1 MLAFKIAV
9 VADLHYSSGCPLP
22 VRRGEY
28 AHIFLARV
36 VHRLNHII
44 KPDVLLVMGDC
55 LDVPQAADAKER
67 LETLKSILDKA
78 ECPVIAVPG
87 NHDPEPDVFYEVMER
102 PAPVV
107 DIGPVRFLTF
117 LDPEEPG
124 YNAVRLPQ
132 DLQRMR
138 KAREGHSGPVV
149 FLQHVPVFPS
159 GLTKC
164 PYGYTNIDEIIEIMD
179 EYAITLSIGGHYHRG
194 TELVHHNRS
203 SYLAVKALCEDPF
216 EFCVITIDDDG
227 ISAMNHSLKMPA
239 HLGLIDRHVHSEYA
253 YCGEDMDMEVSVELA
268 ELFGLAGL
276 VFTEHSSHLY
286 YGRDP
291 AWRQGFS
298 PTYPGMPGRMPQY
311 WQSAKPFL
319 SDSVQVGLEVDYD
332 FHGRPVLLEEDRKRS
347 QLLVGAVHFLPAS
360 MRRPVDVERLADEY
374 MATLAKLMPD
384 GMHVLAHPFRIFRR
398 SGVETPD
405 RLYEPMVR
413 LLKEHK
419 VAAELNFH
427 TNSPDP
433 EFFRMCIDAGVKIS
447 FGSDAHAQ
455 YEVGEFAQHL
465 QLLSD
470 CGFDGDLKE
479 ILL

>member
-1 MLAFKIAV
+1 
-9 VADLHYSSGCPLP
+9 
-22 VRRGEY
+22 
-28 AHIFLARV
+28 
-36 VHRLNHII
+36 
-44 KPDVLLVMGDC
+44 
-55 LDVPQAADAKER
+55 
-67 LETLKSILDKA
+67 
-78 ECPVIAVPG
+78 
-87 NHDPEPDVFYEVMER
+87 
-102 PAPVV
+102 
-107 DIGPVRFLTF
+107 
-117 LDPEEPG
+117 
-124 YNAVRLPQ
+124 
-132 DLQRMR
+132 
-138 KAREGHSGPVV
+138 
-149 FLQHVPVFPS
+149 
-159 GLTKC
+159 
-164 PYGYTNIDEIIEIMD
+164 
-179 EYAITLSIGGHYHRG
+179 
-194 TELVHHNRS
+194 
-203 SYLAVKALCEDPF
+203 
-216 EFCVITIDDDG
+216 
-227 ISAMNHSLKMPA
+227 
-239 HLGLIDRHVHSEYA
+239 
-253 YCGEDMDMEVSVELA
+253 MDMEVSVELA